1 MNLGC
6 IFCKR
11 SWASDV
17 PSISWHCDSLQRQPH
32 LWHFVFQFP
41 RRIQKTETPKQPIDQ
56 TSLDS
61 PWAAQKSNCRLGTT
75 ANCTESRS
83 LLEGSINDVSE
94 TCWDVLQEK
103 IELNWIK
110 IAKGAGQVLPVSLYT
125 ASESNT
131 RARVFECS
139 FHQNCQLWTAWC
151 CLPNSAY
158 IGCFIAPVGALAHGL
173 PVISAVKP
181 PF

>member
-17 PSISWHCDSLQRQPH
+17 PSISWHCDSLQRLATLAALCIPIPQENP
-32 LWHFVFQFP
+32 
-41 RRIQKTETPKQPIDQ
+41 KTETPKQPIDQ

-61 PWAAQKSNCRLGTT
+61 LWAAQKSNCRLGTT

-94 TCWDVLQEK
+94 TCWDVLREK
-103 IELNWIK
+103 IEFNRIK

-125 ASESNT
+125 AWESNT
-131 RARVFECS
+131 RARFFECS
-139 FHQNCQLWTAWC
+139 FHQNCELWTAWC
-151 CLPNSAY
+151 CLPASN
-158 IGCFIAPVGALAHGL
+158 LA
-173 PVISAVKP
+173 
-181 PF
+181 